1 MWVLVEPGDTVVVPT
16 PTYPIHRYAPILAG
30 ARSPTST

>member
-16 PTYPIHRYAPILAG
+16 PAYPIHRVAPALAER
-30 ARSPTST
+30 RS